1 MWCLHDNC
9 SQEPHT
15 EDISISKFYMEP
27 LKLYIEVTI
36 SDESINKLATAVG
49 TAISESVTNT
59 LLNIAKEG
67 LSKATKAKEG
77 EEPAAP
83 VEAAPAPQER
93 PTNETP
99 EARHITDE
107 EMAEATRAA
116 VTRLKAAGK
125 STLFIRTEIFAK
137 YGCSN
142 SAGCPISKRPALL
155 AELEAIEK

>member
-1 MWCLHDNC
+1 
-9 SQEPHT
+9 
-15 EDISISKFYMEP
+15 MEP
-27 LKLYIEVTI
+27 LKLYIEVTL
-36 SDESINKLATAVG
+36 SDESINKLATDVV
-49 TAISESVTNT
+49 TAINDSVINT
-59 LLNIAKEG
+59 LHNLEKEG
-67 LSKATKAKEG
+67 FAKATKAEEG
-77 EEPAAP
+77 EAPAAP

-93 PTNETP
+93 PTNETL

-142 SAGCPISKRPALL
+142 SAGCPVSKRPALL

>member
-1 MWCLHDNC
+1 
-9 SQEPHT
+9 
-15 EDISISKFYMEP
+15 MEP
-27 LKLYIEVTI
+27 LKLYIEVTL
-36 SDESINKLATAVG
+36 SDESINKLAATIG
-49 TAISESVTNT
+49 TAISDS

-67 LSKATKAKEG
+67 FSKATKAEEA

-83 VEAAPAPQER
+83 AEAAPAPQEK
-93 PTNETP
+93 PTNEAP
-99 EARHITDE
+99 EDLPISDE

-137 YGCSN
+137 YGCNN
-142 SAGCPISKRPALL
+142 SAGCAVSKRPALR

>member
-1 MWCLHDNC
+1 
-9 SQEPHT
+9 
-15 EDISISKFYMEP
+15 MEP
-27 LKLYIEVTI
+27 LKLYIEVTL
-36 SDESINKLATAVG
+36 SDESINKLAATIG
-49 TAISESVTNT
+49 TAISDS

-67 LSKATKAKEG
+67 FSKATKAEEA

-83 VEAAPAPQER
+83 AEAAPAPQER
-93 PTNETP
+93 PTNEAP
-99 EARHITDE
+99 EDLPISDE

-142 SAGCPISKRPALL
+142 SAGCPVSKRPALL
-155 AELEAIEK
+155 AELEAIGK

>member
-1 MWCLHDNC
+1 
-9 SQEPHT
+9 
-15 EDISISKFYMEP
+15 MEP
-27 LKLYIEVTI
+27 LKLYIEVTL
-36 SDESINKLATAVG
+36 SDESINKLATDVV
-49 TAISESVTNT
+49 TAINDSVINT
-59 LLNIAKEG
+59 LLNLEKEG
-67 LSKATKAKEG
+67 FAKATKAEKA

-83 VEAAPAPQER
+83 VEAAPAPQEK

-99 EARHITDE
+99 EVLPISDE

>member
-1 MWCLHDNC
+1 
-9 SQEPHT
+9 
-15 EDISISKFYMEP
+15 MEP
-27 LKLYIEVTI
+27 LKLYIEVTL
-36 SDESINKLATAVG
+36 SDESINKLAATIG
-49 TAISESVTNT
+49 TAISDS

-67 LSKATKAKEG
+67 FSKATKAEEA

-83 VEAAPAPQER
+83 AEAAPAPQEK
-93 PTNETP
+93 PTNEAP
-99 EARHITDE
+99 EDLPISDE

-142 SAGCPISKRPALL
+142 SAGCPVSKRPALL
-155 AELEAIEK
+155 AELEAIGK